1 VFQRLELKEMNDQNC
16 RDLQRLIARAV
27 FDAGFRSHLLNGS
40 RPQAI
45 VEFESSQPAL
55 SSGAC
60 ELILAIPP
68 ADNLETFAQGLLH
81 WLQPLYDTQ
90 PGA

>member
-1 VFQRLELKEMNDQNC
+1 MNDQNY

-27 FDAGFRSHLLNGS
+27 FDANFRSHLLNGS

-45 VEFESSQPAL
+45 AEFESSQPTL
-55 SSGAC
+55 SSGAR